1 MRKCETKMST
11 TRYKISSIK
20 QLIDLNGKAVNFQL
34 GFKAKSVNNDVF
46 DALVVTQE
54 MLDSNEPLN
63 YQRAEGEISGNIT
76 NDNGVY
82 NNYFL
87 CLKSDKPIDIDV
99 GIKINEIPQQSPP
112 QQPPQ
117 QQLQQPEQ
125 SFKKQK
131 YQRVPTQPQ
140 QQPPPILDDYQ
151 DEEETIVAPVKKS
164 KKSDYTMIYIFV
176 GVFLFLLLA
185 GFGYYYYT
193 KTVAPPQPAV
203 VESKTTDLILKNV
216 EDGFNNLGL
225 KLNEVSSQVTNGLTD
240 NIGKMEHN
248 LTENLHELSEKIIN
262 PPPVAAVPV
271 TSDINNIKESIENI
285 KSHLYTQQSK
295 HIAPDTSGDSMTIVN
310 PNEILSRIKS
320 LPKS

>member
-1 MRKCETKMST
+1 MST
-11 TRYKISSIK
+11 TRYKISNIK
-20 QLIDLNGKAVNFQL
+20 QLIDLNGKAVNFHL
-34 GFKAKSVNNDVF
+34 GFKAKSVNDDVF

-99 GIKINEIPQQSPP
+99 GIKINEIPQQAPP
-112 QQPPQ
+112 QPQPQPQ
-117 QQLQQPEQ
+117 QQQQQPEQ
-125 SFKKQK
+125 SFEKKK
-131 YQRVPTQPQ
+131 YQRYPIQK
-140 QQPPPILDDYQ
+140 QQPPPPTLEDYQ
-151 DEEETIVAPVKKS
+151 DEEEVIVASTKKP
-164 KKSDYTMIYIFV
+164 KKSDYTWVYIFV
-176 GVFLFLLLA
+176 GVFLVCLLA

-193 KTVAPPQPAV
+193 KTVVAPSPPV
-203 VESKTTDLILKNV
+203 VESKTADLILKNV

-225 KLNEVSSQVTNGLTD
+225 KLNEVSSKVTDGLSD

-248 LTENLHELSEKIIN
+248 LTENLHELSERITN
-262 PPPVAAVPV
+262 PPPAVVPV

-285 KSHLYTQQSK
+285 KSHLYTQQLK
-295 HIAPDTSGDSMTIVN
+295 HVAPETSGDSMAIVN